1 MENHQ
6 EQINEKTLK
15 NLDISEFVR
24 ERNIKSYTELLAIAE
39 ELRTTVKW
47 TLLTFVFSVNKKF
60 QRTGFENM

>member
-47 TLLTFVFSVNKKF
+47 TLLTLHFL
-60 QRTGFENM
+60 